1 VGPPVT
7 RRSSHAIVTP
17 LATFTFSV
25 GAGGRGRGEF
35 GGGGGAERA
44 AGADAGHPATP
55 SHAPRLH
62 DYPLPPQQQPPG
74 TRPTSSALLRRARSV
89 ASRIATT
96 RDDHLAVSILVQDF
110 FVEIDAVVSVI

>member
-25 GAGGRGRGEF
+25 GAGRRGRGGF

-55 SHAPRLH
+55 SHASRLH
-62 DYPLPPQQQPPG
+62 DYPLPPQEQPG

-110 FVEIDAVVSVI
+110 VEIDAVVSVI